1 MKKKVVELRMI
12 AYTEI
17 LNVYNRKN
25 KIRLRLSDQLAE
37 ELETL
42 EFDRSAMFTEVL
54 RYQQLAV
61 RGVAL
66 RRKDCNPF

>member
-1 MKKKVVELRMI
+1 MI

-42 EFDRSAMFTEVL
+42 EFETEALDLEINESLEIPQFGFTFSAGLIYEF
-54 RYQQLAV
+54 
-61 RGVAL
+61 
-66 RRKDCNPF
+66 